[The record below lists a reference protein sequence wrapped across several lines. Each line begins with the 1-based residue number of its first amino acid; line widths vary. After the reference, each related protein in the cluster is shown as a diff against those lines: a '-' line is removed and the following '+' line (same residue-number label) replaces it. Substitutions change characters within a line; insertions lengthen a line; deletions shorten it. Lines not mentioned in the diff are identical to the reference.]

1 MEIKKEH
8 FTKDLYIK
16 LDKRA
21 TRYNP
26 KSDNKVF
33 DTYPY
38 FMKYRRKLKNTD
50 DLIVAISIAY
60 SWMPT
65 MLDIYEQT
73 EKTLGKLKA
82 EVIRLRLITSSKA
95 LIKKEKEVKGILEK
109 LSKATNNSVIGT
121 SKVLHMFYPVHI
133 PIFDSRVISAWN
145 KLMKKEAKI
154 PNLNR
159 KNQVSVFYSYWLG
172 ILYWREA
179 LKHTGVRRI
188 EKKLFDYGG
197 LLKERQRKENVQKK

>member
-1 MEIKKEH
+1 MDIKKES
-8 FTKDLYIK
+8 FTKDLYKK
-16 LDKRA
+16 LKRGA
-21 TRYNP
+21 AKYNP
-26 KSDNKVF
+26 KSDKKVF

-38 FMKYRRKLKNTD
+38 FMKYRRKLKVTD

-65 MLDIYEQT
+65 MLDIYEQS
-73 EKTLGKLKA
+73 ERTLGKLKTD
-82 EVIRLRLITSSKA
+82 IIKLGGIKTSQT
-95 LIKKEKEVKGILEK
+95 LLQREKEVKDILEK
-109 LSKATNNSVIGT
+109 LSKATNNSVIGA
-121 SKVLHMFYPVHI
+121 SKVLHMFYPLHI
-133 PIFDSRVISAWN
+133 PIFDSRVIAAWN
-145 KLMKKEAKI
+145 KIMRKEAKI
-154 PNLNR
+154 PHLNR
-159 KNQVSVFYSYWLG
+159 KNQESVFYSYWLG